1 MSILEE
7 ILNLKEKENTSII
20 KLRLREIVQKIILI
34 GLSKA
39 DFFKV
44 ASFYGGTALRIMYD
58 LNRHSEDLDF
68 SLNYYNNDFSLEPYI
83 NRIKEEALSYGIEL
97 NVEIKNKKVN
107 SAIESAFAKLNT
119 YQTFVTFRIDKK
131 INERLHKDE
140 VLKVKFEIDCHPALG
155 FNKETKWLVHPEFV
169 PIEVLD
175 LSSLFS
181 GKINAILCRNYKNN
195 VKGRDYYDF
204 LFFISKGI
212 NPNMNYLRNKLID
225 SNKINENDFFDI
237 EVLKKMLIEMIKK
250 VDFTKVKED
259 IAKYLINNEDLSYI
273 SESLFVDAISK
284 LKL

>member
-58 LNRHSEDLDF
+58 LNRYSEDLDF

-140 VLKVKFEIDCHPALG
+140 VLKARFEIDCHPALG

-181 GKINAILCRNYKNN
+181 GKIHAILCRNYKNN

-204 LFFISKGI
+204 LFFISKGV

-237 EVLKKMLIEMIKK
+237 EVLKKMLLEMIKK
-250 VDFTKVKED
+250 VDFEKVKED